1 MPCATLPVLVQVQ
14 VTLPPTATV
23 STAGLTVPLRA
34 LHEIVAHDHGD
45 VAVDRRSATSVA
57 PGATTATIA
66 VGAAI
71 AAAAGR
77 GAGGVI
83 AGTGRD
89 RDDQPCSQNRSHLR
103 QYSSCRWCEARAE
116 PRRRA
121 HRFVSSNLRRRGQ
134 AVCRPRQTLV
144 LGGWP

>member
-89 RDDQPCSQNRSHLR
+89 RDDQPCPRIVRICVSTPRVVVR
-103 QYSSCRWCEARAE
+103 R
-116 PRRRA
+116 PRRTPVA
-121 HRFVSSNLRRRGQ
+121 AL
-134 AVCRPRQTLV
+134 
-144 LGGWP
+144 